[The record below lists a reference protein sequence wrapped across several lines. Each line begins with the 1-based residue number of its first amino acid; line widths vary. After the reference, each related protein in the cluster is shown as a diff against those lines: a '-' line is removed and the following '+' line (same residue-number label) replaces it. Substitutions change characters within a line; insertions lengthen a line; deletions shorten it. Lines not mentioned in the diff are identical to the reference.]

1 MGNEIKENIVTRVK
15 KELGISDAVD
25 DLALYEF
32 LCKTLIEN
40 HPDKFSD
47 REAQKIAEERF
58 KVLSPLRD
66 EFLSYLEMQRASN
79 QLVKTNDSGGASK
92 YESII
97 KSTSQEIEL
106 EVELKEKSISLD
118 KVRKQYDDLIA
129 QSAGIAKENLTD
141 IYKPKKFGN
150 FIGLSAT
157 LLTIS
162 TFNDKCQSLIASLG
176 VTGKIGNLILIIIT
190 VVWLMRLGRNI
201 IVKSFANS
209 IIDKTLMDPD
219 LKVKLHIIKT
229 RGSYPYYYFTESD
242 VVSLVDKQ
250 LQKGYL
256 PILFWGAYNT
266 IRRSLVEYLIL
277 ELEHKHFIE
286 RTSNND
292 LQKIFYIH
300 HERNISDSD
309 YTFDV

>member
-1 MGNEIKENIVTRVK
+1 M
-15 KELGISDAVD
+15 
-25 DLALYEF
+25 
-32 LCKTLIEN
+32 
-40 HPDKFSD
+40 
-47 REAQKIAEERF
+47 
-58 KVLSPLRD
+58 LSPLRD
-66 EFLSYLEMQRASN
+66 EFFSYLEMQRASN
-79 QLVKTNDSGGASK
+79 QLVKTNDTGEASK

-97 KSTSQEIEL
+97 KSTSQEIEILKLKDKIKWL
-106 EVELKEKSISLD
+106 EVELKEKNISLE

-129 QSAGIAKENLTD
+129 QSADIAKENLTD

>member
-1 MGNEIKENIVTRVK
+1 M
-15 KELGISDAVD
+15 EL
-25 DLALYEF
+25 
-32 LCKTLIEN
+32 
-40 HPDKFSD
+40 
-47 REAQKIAEERF
+47 Q
-58 KVLSPLRD
+58 
-66 EFLSYLEMQRASN
+66 
-79 QLVKTNDSGGASK
+79 
-92 YESII
+92 
-97 KSTSQEIEL
+97 
-106 EVELKEKSISLD
+106 EKSISLE

-300 HERNISDSD
+300 HERNLSDSD